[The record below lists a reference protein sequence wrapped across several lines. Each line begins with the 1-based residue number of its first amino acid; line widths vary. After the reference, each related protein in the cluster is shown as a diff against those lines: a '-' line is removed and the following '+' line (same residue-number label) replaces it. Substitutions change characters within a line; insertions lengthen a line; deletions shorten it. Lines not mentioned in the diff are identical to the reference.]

1 MLDLV
6 GKTLGTYRI
15 DSLVGEGGM
24 GVVFRAH
31 DLNLDREVAIKVLQ
45 APEFAAADFSTR
57 FQREARILAKLV
69 HPNILSVFQYGQS
82 EGLAYLVMPFIDGES
97 LAGKLRRGP
106 LDLRQ
111 VTTIVTELASA
122 LDAAH
127 DIGIVHRDIKP
138 GNVLISRTGHIYL
151 ADFGIAR
158 LMEQDPVDTLSRT
171 MTGTVLGTPS
181 YMAPEALKGLEVD
194 ARADIYS
201 LGVLTFEM
209 LSGALPFEGKT
220 AFEVISAHLLQE
232 WPRVDS
238 LRPDVPVSMALAVQR
253 ALSKDRDERFST
265 AGEFAAAFS
274 SPNWSGS
281 EVSASSAPVPLAT
294 QAAPAAP
301 AATKVRSLWIGAL
314 AAVVIAVY
322 LVWRLA
328 RSARPIFN
336 AAAPVPNPPPA
347 AQHPDFWFAAIAVF
361 ALACALGLAGIAFRK
376 WRAKPKGVPVPG
388 GPFSAPA
395 PEPDNESSTPSWDG
409 PATMIEP
416 AVRTSVLASD
426 AAANV
431 EARPVAPPPDATRLF
446 QATAPAPGT
455 GKRLPT
461 VRLTFIHSA
470 DPLLVGKSVPVT
482 SVPFR
487 IGRAD
492 ADLCIAADAGLSRQ
506 HASIDW
512 DGKAFTLS
520 DLGSRNGTYLDGR
533 QLRTS
538 GAATLPYGGVI
549 RFGNSTVLTFS
560 SDDLQELPDFTGQVI
575 DGRYTLTRILRNGT
589 KSALYEAK
597 DSRLPQLVAV
607 KVLSPKLAEYPGYL
621 DAFNREAETA
631 ARLRHPHICRVLDYG
646 QTRLR
651 VAGGQTVTANYLSM
665 ELMEGGSLSA
675 RLQGDEPI
683 PFEETVALLD
693 KVSDALD
700 YAHREG
706 VVLSGLKPSSVMFD
720 REGKPYVADFAM
732 AWRPGDQA
740 ARVFLGSP
748 EFLAPEQWEGLEPTP
763 RVDQYALAVIAYLMV
778 AGGSPFEGQEDPKVR
793 RRNLERGPAPAHEEA
808 LRRGRPPLPMRVSDV
823 LKRALAVKP
832 EDRYASVREFFVA
845 FQYAATNTAG
855 PGTGKCRIFI
865 SYQRDSSSGWA
876 VLFAR
881 ELARKHDVVAFVD
894 TERLDGA
901 VRFPAR
907 LKSAI
912 EDSDVFVCLLSATTL
927 KSAWVQEEIRLAWE
941 NHKPMVPVFQESFSL
956 PDQSESLTPQAE
968 ALISFNGVHLL
979 DRRNIHVDHS
989 IEDLARMVKESTSE
1003 TRSQRDAPPPLS
1015 AQAG

>member
-6 GKTLGTYRI
+6 GKELANYRI
-15 DSLVGEGGM
+15 DSVVGQGGM

-31 DLNLDREVAIKVLQ
+31 DLTLDREVAIKVLQ
-45 APEFAAADFSTR
+45 APAVPGEDFSAR
-57 FQREARILAKLV
+57 FQREARILASLV
-69 HPNILSVFQYGQS
+69 HPNILPVFQYGQS
-82 EGLAYLVMPFIDGES
+82 EGLAYLVMPFINGGS
-97 LAGKLRRGP
+97 LAGMLRGGP
-106 LDLRQ
+106 LQLT
-111 VTTIVTELASA
+111 VATAIVTQLASA

-127 DIGIVHRDIKP
+127 KLGIIHRDLKP
-138 GNVLISRTGHIYL
+138 GNVMISDAGQVYL

-158 LMEQDPVDTLSRT
+158 LMQQDSADASSRT
-171 MTGTVLGTPS
+171 MTGTVLGTPK
-181 YMAPEALKGLEVD
+181 YMAPEALQARELD

-238 LRPDVPVSMALAVQR
+238 LRPEVPLPMALAVQR
-253 ALSKDRDERFST
+253 ALARDREERFAT

-274 SPNWSGS
+274 SSDGQRTAIHA
-281 EVSASSAPVPLAT
+281 VCAPAPLAR
-294 QAAPAAP
+294 APSK
-301 AATKVRSLWIGAL
+301 TRRLWVVML
-314 AAVVIAVY
+314 AALVIAAG
-322 LVWRLA
+322 LVWWMQKPVRLM
-328 RSARPIFN
+328 RLTSPL
-336 AAAPVPNPPPA
+336 PVEHPPPA
-347 AQHPDFWFAAIAVF
+347 QPTDFWFVAIAVF
-361 ALACALGLAGIAFRK
+361 ASACALGLAAMAFRK
-376 WRAKPKGVPVPG
+376 WRATPPGIPAPVQPAT
-388 GPFSAPA
+388 APA
-395 PEPDNESSTPSWDG
+395 PEPRSETPPPSWDG
-409 PATMIEP
+409 PATVIEP

-426 AAANV
+426 AAARV
-431 EARPVAPPPDATRLF
+431 EARPAAPPPDATRLL
-446 QATAPAPGT
+446 QATPAAPGT
-455 GKRLPT
+455 GRRLPA

-470 DPLLVGKSVPVT
+470 DPLLVGKSVPVA

-492 ADLCIAADAGLSRQ
+492 AELCIAADAGLSRH

-512 DGKAFTLS
+512 DGRAFRIS

-538 GAATLPYGGVI
+538 GAATLLYGGVI
-549 RFGNSTVLTFS
+549 RLGNSTVLTFS

-575 DGRYTLTRILRNGT
+575 DGRYTLTRMLRNGT
-589 KSALYEAK
+589 KTALYEAK

-646 QTRLR
+646 QSRLR
-651 VAGGQTVTANYLSM
+651 AAGGETVTPNYISM

-683 PFEETVALLD
+683 PFEQAVALLD

-706 VVLSGLKPSSVMFD
+706 VVHSGLKPSSVMFD
-720 REGKPYVADFAM
+720 RDGKPYVADFAM

-740 ARVFLGSP
+740 GRVFLGAP

-778 AGGSPFEGQEDPKVR
+778 AGVSPFEGQEDPKVR

-808 LRRGRPPLPMRVSDV
+808 LRRGRPPVPLRVSDV
-823 LKRALAVKP
+823 LRRALAVKP
-832 EDRYASVREFFVA
+832 EDRYASVREFFLA
-845 FQYAATNTAG
+845 LQYAAANAAG
-855 PGTGKCRIFI
+855 PEAGKCRVFI

-881 ELARKHDVVAFVD
+881 ELARKHDVIAFVD

-927 KSAWVQEEIRLAWE
+927 KSAWVQEEIRLACE

-956 PDQSESLTPQAE
+956 PDQSESLSPQAE

-979 DRRNIHVDHS
+979 DRRNIHVDHT
-989 IEDLARMVKESTSE
+989 IEDLARIVKESASE
-1003 TRSQRDAPPPLS
+1003 TRSHS

>member
-24 GVVFRAH
+24 GAVFRAH
-31 DLNLDREVAIKVLQ
+31 DLALDREVAIKVLH
-45 APEFAAADFSTR
+45 APEFAAADFSAR

-97 LAGKLRRGP
+97 LAGRLRRGP
-106 LDLRQ
+106 LELHQ
-111 VTTIVTELASA
+111 VTAIVTQLASA
-122 LDAAH
+122 LDTAH
-127 DIGIVHRDIKP
+127 NLGIVHRDIKP
-138 GNVLISRTGHIYL
+138 GNVLISETGQVYL

-220 AFEVISAHLLQE
+220 AFEVISAHLLNE

-238 LRPDVPVSMALAVQR
+238 LRPDVPVSMALAVER
-253 ALSKDRDERFST
+253 ALAKDRDERFST
-265 AGEFAAAFS
+265 AGEFAAAFTTA
-274 SPNWSGS
+274 NRLGS
-281 EVSASSAPVPLAT
+281 EVGASLAT
-294 QAAPAAP
+294 APQAAPAAP
-301 AATKVRSLWIGAL
+301 TAAKARSVWIGAL
-314 AAVVIAVY
+314 AAVVIAAY
-322 LVWRLA
+322 LVWRLT

-347 AQHPDFWFAAIAVF
+347 VQHPDFWFAAIAVF
-361 ALACALGLAGIAFRK
+361 ALACALSLLVIAIRK
-376 WRAKPKGVPVPG
+376 WRAKPKDIPTPVASPISH
-388 GPFSAPA
+388 PASEPHSAAPA
-395 PEPDNESSTPSWDG
+395 PSWDDS
-409 PATMIEP
+409 ATIIEP

-426 AAANV
+426 AAAHV
-431 EARPVAPPPDATRLF
+431 EARPVAPAPDATRLF
-446 QATAPAPGT
+446 QAAPPAAGT

-470 DPLLVGKSVPVT
+470 DPLLVGKSVPVN
-482 SVPFR
+482 SLPFR

-492 ADLCIAADAGLSRQ
+492 AELCIASDAGLSRH

-512 DGKAFTLS
+512 DGKAFRLS
-520 DLGSRNGTYLDGR
+520 DMGSRNGTYLDGR
-533 QLRTS
+533 QLQTS
-538 GAATLPYGGVI
+538 GAATLLYGGVI
-549 RFGNSTVLTFS
+549 RLGNSTVLTFS

-575 DGRYTLTRILRNGT
+575 DGRYTLTKILRNGT

-675 RLQGDEPI
+675 RLQGDDPI
-683 PFEETVALLD
+683 PFEESVALLD

-763 RVDQYALAVIAYLMV
+763 KVDQYALAVIAYLLV
-778 AGGSPFEGQEDPKVR
+778 AGVSPFEGQEDPKVR

-808 LRRGRPPLPMRVSDV
+808 LRRGRPPVPTRVSDV

-832 EDRYASVREFFVA
+832 EDRFASVREFFVA
-845 FQYAATNTAG
+845 FQYAATNAAG

-881 ELARKHDVVAFVD
+881 ELAQKHDVVAFVD

-956 PDQSESLTPQAE
+956 PDQSESLSPQAE

-979 DRRNIHVDHS
+979 DRRNIHVDHT
-989 IEDLARMVKESTSE
+989 IEDLARIVKESTSQ